1 MKTKECNNCKK
12 ELLKAYTDFLLKEG
26 YCDTDVYS
34 EPPSK
39 DLTIIDLFM
48 IHKREQK

>member
-1 MKTKECNNCKK
+1 MTENEKIILE
-12 ELLKAYTDFLLKEG
+12 EFLEFLVKEG